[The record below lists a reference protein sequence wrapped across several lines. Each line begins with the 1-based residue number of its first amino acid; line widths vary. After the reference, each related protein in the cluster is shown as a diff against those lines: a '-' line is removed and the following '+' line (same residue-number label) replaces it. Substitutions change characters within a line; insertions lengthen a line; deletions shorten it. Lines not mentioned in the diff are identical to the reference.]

1 MDSGQKDNSDIR
13 DKVRLEN
20 PDKLYAISDKSG
32 NLIDYDHASGRELFN
47 HYRHGMTNYDEVL
60 DDIRKEQGFVQW
72 SQQKEANTGA
82 AEQILELYRNE
93 HVKVIKDSQQ
103 KNSFIKSLMQ
113 KFKVTTTTALV
124 NTLDNWADN
133 LTELSNKIS
142 ENKDHIDFLTGSQGA
157 YHRWNNT
164 YRVQKFMVLRTLQDD
179 GVDSVTINK
188 IEQIYKTKSVN
199 KAIELAHQLFDF
211 EESEII
217 KYFIKPAVRE
227 MRKFTPNI

>member
-103 KNSFIKSLMQ
+103 KNSFIKSLTCGNSLLYLLEIIDIIKNFQFMIVCKECNREFESLDSLRRHRSQ
-113 KFKVTTTTALV
+113 KHSV
-124 NTLDNWADN
+124 NAEQTY
-133 LTELSNKIS
+133 
-142 ENKDHIDFLTGSQGA
+142 ID
-157 YHRWNNT
+157 Y
-164 YRVQKFMVLRTLQDD
+164 VLD
-179 GVDSVTINK
+179 GVEPKCKCGCGEDVRIKNK
-188 IEQIYKTKSVN
+188 GAAPYWSEYISGHNTGTSHVGMKRS
-199 KAIELAHQLFDF
+199 H
-211 EESEII
+211 ES
-217 KYFIKPAVRE
+217 KMKMRNYNNFYFK
-227 MRKFTPNI
+227 N